1 MRAIPL
7 SFRVRACLRRLAR
20 DRKGVSAIEFA
31 LVLPLMLSLY
41 IGSVEVGDGFAISF
55 KSTLA
60 ARTVA
65 DIASQF
71 ISINNSSMATILGAA
86 TTVLTPYPTTSAVVT
101 MSEITTNAQSV
112 GKVVWSD
119 SLNGTARAVGSTVT
133 MPTKLQTPNITII
146 FGEVTYPY
154 VPSMGY
160 VLTGTINIYE
170 SFYFYP
176 RLSTTIARVNS

>member
-1 MRAIPL
+1 MALIQLISRA
-7 SFRVRACLRRLAR
+7 RVCAGRFVR

-31 LVLPLMLSLY
+31 LVLPLMLTLY

-65 DIASQF
+65 DLASQF
-71 ISINNSSMATILGAA
+71 ISINNSSMTTILGAA
-86 TTVLTPYPTTSAVVT
+86 TTVLTPYPTTNAVVT
-101 MSEITTNAQSV
+101 MTEITTNAQSV

-119 SLNGTARAVGSTVT
+119 SLNGTARAVGSTVP

-154 VPSMGY
+154 VPTMGY